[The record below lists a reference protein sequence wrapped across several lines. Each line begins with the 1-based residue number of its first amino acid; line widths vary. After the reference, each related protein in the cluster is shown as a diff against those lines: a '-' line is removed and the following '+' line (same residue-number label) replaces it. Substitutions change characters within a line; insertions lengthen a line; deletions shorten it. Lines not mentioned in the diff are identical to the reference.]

1 MKKNEIKIYNIMKQT
16 CFNDLKKETKFK
28 KRKPIKITAKFAWA
42 RGGKI
47 NMSFN

>member
-1 MKKNEIKIYNIMKQT
+1 MKKDDIKIYNIEKQI

-28 KRKPIKITAKFAWA
+28 KGKPIKITAKGAWA

-47 NMSFN
+47 NIPI